1 MMMEEER
8 ERVRINLGNYVELM
22 RLPGIGREQANTIIR
37 WRAAH
42 GPIADEA
49 QLARVL
55 GFSPPPEA
63 AALMDFSPAE
73 PTAPEAP
80 GA

>member
-1 MMMEEER
+1 VDER
-8 ERVRINLGNYVELM
+8 KVRINLGNYVELM
-22 RLPGIGREQANTIIR
+22 KLPGIGRAQADAIIK

-49 QLARVL
+49 QLRQVL
-55 GFSPPPEA
+55 GGSPMPEG
-63 AALMDFSPAE
+63 LGGQIDFAPAE

>member
-1 MMMEEER
+1 MER

-22 RLPGIGREQANTIIR
+22 TLPGIGREQADAIIA
-37 WRAAH
+37 WRAEH
-42 GPIADEA
+42 GPIASEA
-49 QLARVL
+49 QLRQVL
-55 GFSPPPEA
+55 RGWPVPEGLA
-63 AALMDFSPAE
+63 DQVDFAPAE

>member
-1 MMMEEER
+1 MED

-22 RLPGIGREQANTIIR
+22 RLPGIGREQADAVIK

-42 GPIADEA
+42 GPIANEA
-49 QLARVL
+49 QLRQIL
-55 GFSPPPEA
+55 GAWPLPDGLADEIDFAPA
-63 AALMDFSPAE
+63 A

>member
-1 MMMEEER
+1 MER
-8 ERVRINLGNYVELM
+8 ERVRVNLGNYVELM
-22 RLPGIGREQANTIIR
+22 KLPGIGREQANAIIR
-37 WRAAH
+37 WRAEH

-49 QLARVL
+49 QLRRVL
-55 GFSPPPEA
+55 AGWPIPDGLED
-63 AALMDFSPAE
+63 LIDFSPAE

>member
-1 MMMEEER
+1 MER
-8 ERVRINLGNYVELM
+8 DKVRVNLGNYVELM
-22 RLPGIGREQANTIIR
+22 KLPGIGRPQADAIIK
-37 WRAAH
+37 WRAEH

-49 QLARVL
+49 ELRRVL
-55 GFSPPPEA
+55 AGWPLPEGIGE
-63 AALMDFSPAE
+63 LIDFSPAE

>member
-1 MMMEEER
+1 MEGDDDKV
-8 ERVRINLGNYVELM
+8 RVNLGNYVELM
-22 RLPGIGREQANTIIR
+22 RLPGIGREQANAIIK

-49 QLARVL
+49 QLRRVL
-55 GFSPPPEA
+55 GF
-63 AALMDFSPAE
+63 ALPAEVADEIDFSPAA